1 MFHVDLPCSVYNVLR
16 ILVVCAVPI
25 VGCVLV
31 VFKALS
37 AIRVRKVPDT
47 ASAAVAAAAEP
58 ESAKQLSANTA
69 AIRKW
74 VSRHK
79 YVAKLP
85 ATMPVG
91 PKGQVAWITTC
102 ALELARLVS
111 GKPYPSAYLTSER
124 VG

>member
-1 MFHVDLPCSVYNVLR
+1 MVDLCSVVAVRAPMAHVRAPVTNDQTLR
-16 ILVVCAVPI
+16 AT
-25 VGCVLV
+25 
-31 VFKALS
+31 
-37 AIRVRKVPDT
+37 RVRKVPKT
-47 ASAAVAAAAEP
+47 TSAAVAAAAEP
-58 ESAKQLSANTA
+58 ESTKQLSVNTA

-79 YVAKLP
+79 AVAKLP